1 MKKSQP
7 LLRILRTS
15 NNEAKLWE
23 ETTMK
28 LNRRLFIGTGA
39 AAAATL
45 SAPTVFAA
53 GHGKPRVVVVGG
65 GAGGAT
71 AARYIAKDS
80 KGEIDVTLIEPTRM
94 YYTCFFSNL
103 YLGGVKEIDNLGHS
117 YGTLAAG
124 GVNVVH
130 DWAVDVDRDAK
141 TVALAGGGS
150 VPYDKLILSPGIDF
164 VEGAVEGWDL
174 SAQNAMP
181 HAYKGGSQ
189 TELLKAKIAAMPEGG
204 TFAMVAPPNPYR
216 CPPGPYERVSMVAH
230 YLKANNPTA
239 KIIVADPKPKFSK
252 MALFQEGW
260 ADNYDGM
267 IDWIG
272 EDFGGGAV
280 SVDPAAMTVTIDG
293 EVTSV
298 DACNVIP
305 AMKAGRI
312 AELAGVT
319 DGNWAPVNAADM
331 STKADAD
338 VYVLG
343 DASQQGDMPKSGFSA
358 NSQAKVCAN
367 AVRGALT
374 GSKVFPAKFSNTCWS
389 LIDTAT
395 ASKLVP
401 PTRQRTR
408 RLPRLT
414 GLSRPRVKMRPCA
427 KPPMRNPKVGMR
439 VSPQTCSAKTILG
452 GL

>member
-1 MKKSQP
+1 
-7 LLRILRTS
+7 
-15 NNEAKLWE
+15 
-23 ETTMK
+23 MK
-28 LNRRLFIGTGA
+28 LDRRAFMGTSAAVA
-39 AAAATL
+39 AALAA
-45 SAPTVFAA
+45 PMVRAA

-80 KGEIDVTLIEPTRM
+80 KGAVDVTLIEPTRT

-103 YLGGVKEIDNLGHS
+103 YLGGFKEIEDIGHS
-117 YGTLAAG
+117 YGTLAAS

-130 DWAVDVDRDAK
+130 DWAVGVDRGAK
-141 TVALAGGGS
+141 TVSLAGGATLG
-150 VPYDKLILSPGIDF
+150 YDKLILSPGIDF
-164 VEGAVEGWDL
+164 VDGAVQGWDL

-181 HAYKGGSQ
+181 HAYKAGSQ
-189 TELLKAKIAAMPEGG
+189 TELLKAQLMAMPEGG

-216 CPPGPYERVSMVAH
+216 CPPGPYERISMIAH
-230 YLKANNPTA
+230 FLKANNPTA

-260 ADNYDGM
+260 ADHYDGM

-272 EDFGGGAV
+272 EEFGGGDV
-280 SVDPAAMTVTIDG
+280 SVDPGAMTVTISG
-293 EVTSV
+293 EETKV
-298 DACNVIP
+298 DVCNVIP

-312 AELAGVT
+312 ADIAGVT
-319 DGNWAPVNAADM
+319 DGKWAPVNAADM
-331 STKADAD
+331 STKADPD

-374 GSKVFPAKFSNTCWS
+374 GSKVFPARFSNTCWS
-389 LIDTAT
+389 LIDTNDG
-395 ASKLVP
+395 V
-401 PTRQRTR
+401 
-408 RLPRLT
+408 
-414 GLSRPRVKMRPCA
+414 
-427 KPPMRNPKVGMR
+427 KVGATYEAT
-439 VSPQTCSAKTILG
+439 PEKIAKVDGFISKTGESSDVRKATYEESEGWYAGITEDMFG
-452 GL
+452 